1 MFNRFT
7 KDARIAVVEAQEEAR
22 ALGHTRIGTEHLLMA
37 ITGLAGAPVGTT
49 LGRFGVTTE
58 GCRTAF
64 DPESAPAA
72 SDGHFDED
80 DAEALRA
87 FGIDLDAVRGQAERA
102 FGPGALDAPPPAP
115 EPEGRRLFGLGRNP
129 TGPVGHIPFASR
141 AKRALEGSLR
151 EARTLKS
158 NHIGLEHVLLGVLGC
173 DDETTA
179 DYFRRLGV
187 EPAALRAGVLADLGQ
202 AA

>member
-1 MFNRFT
+1 MPT
-7 KDARIAVVEAQEEAR
+7 V
-22 ALGHTRIGTEHLLMA
+22 
-37 ITGLAGAPVGTT
+37 P
-49 LGRFGVTTE
+49 
-58 GCRTAF
+58 
-64 DPESAPAA
+64 
-72 SDGHFDED
+72 DGHFDED

-87 FGIDLDAVRGQAERA
+87 FGIDLDAVRDQAERA
-102 FGPGALDAPPPAP
+102 FGPGALDAPSPAP

-129 TGPVGHIPFASR
+129 AGNVGHIPFAPR

>member
-7 KDARIAVVEAQEEAR
+7 KDARVAVVEAQEEAR
-22 ALGHTRIGTEHLLMA
+22 MLGHARIGTEHLLLA
-37 ITGLAGAPVGTT
+37 IAGHAAAPVGTT
-49 LGRFGVTTE
+49 LARFGVTAE
-58 GCRTAF
+58 GCRAAF
-64 DPESAPAA
+64 DPAPASA

-87 FGIDLDAVRGQAERA
+87 FGIDLDAVRDQAERA

-129 TGPVGHIPFASR
+129 AGIVGHIPFAPR
-141 AKRALEGSLR
+141 AKRALESSLR
-151 EARTLKS
+151 EARTLRS
-158 NHIGLEHVLLGVLGC
+158 DHIGLEHVLLGVLGC

-187 EPAALRAGVLADLGQ
+187 EPAALRAGVLADLGR

>member
-1 MFNRFT
+1 MFERFT
-7 KDARIAVVEAQEEAR
+7 KDARTAVVDAQEEAR
-22 ALGHTRIGTEHLLMA
+22 ALGHARIGTEHLLVA
-37 ITGLAGAPVGTT
+37 IAGRTGAPAAAT
-49 LGRFGVTTE
+49 LARFGVTAE
-58 GCRTAF
+58 SCRAAF
-64 DPESAPAA
+64 DPAPAA

-87 FGIDLDAVRGQAERA
+87 FGIDLDAVRDQAERA
-102 FGPGALDAPPPAP
+102 FGPGALDAPPPAL
-115 EPEGRRLFGLGRNP
+115 EPAGRRLLGLGRNP
-129 TGPVGHIPFASR
+129 AGLVGHIPFAPR
-141 AKRALEGSLR
+141 AKKALERSLR

-187 EPAALRAGVLADLGQ
+187 EPAALRAGVLADLGR